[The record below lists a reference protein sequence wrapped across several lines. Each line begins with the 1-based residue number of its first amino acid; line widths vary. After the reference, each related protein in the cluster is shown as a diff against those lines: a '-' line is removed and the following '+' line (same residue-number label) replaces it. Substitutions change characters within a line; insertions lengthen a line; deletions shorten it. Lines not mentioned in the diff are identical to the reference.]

1 MSARA
6 PLAVLVVDDEQ
17 RSLETLKRTL
27 EDHFTVFTA
36 ASAEAGNA
44 IMERELVQIVLSDQR
59 MPGTSGVAFLRG
71 VREQW
76 PNTVRL
82 ILSGYT
88 EAEDIITGINE
99 AGIWQYL
106 LKPWHPD
113 QLLLT
118 LQSAAGL
125 WRLQQENQR
134 LTLELR
140 ASPENL
146 ALRVNKLR
154 LKAKAQAGFD
164 KLTRALD
171 SPLNAVCA

>member
-1 MSARA
+1 MSTRTL
-6 PLAVLVVDDEQ
+6 LAVLVVDDEQ
-17 RSLETLKRTL
+17 RSLETLRRTL

-36 ASAEAGNA
+36 TSAEQGNA
-44 IMERELVQIVLSDQR
+44 VMAQELVQIVVSDQR

-71 VREQW
+71 VRTQW

-118 LQSAAGL
+118 LQSAGEL

-146 ALRVNKLR
+146 ALRVAR
-154 LKAKAQAGFD
+154 LCLLYTSDAAD
-164 KLTRALD
+164 
-171 SPLNAVCA
+171 